1 MAYGIIFPV
10 KKKQMADTTI
20 NPGGKEIDKN
30 LPNEALKIIQKS
42 KGKRFLLIL
51 FLFSILTG
59 CSVLTK
65 SQIDSIHVYSLAT
78 QEYSQY
84 PAQLIK
90 DFVEVQNNI
99 FLLTSP
105 LIFNPERAADRIFSH
120 QMDQSEILE
129 EAERLDLSFTIL
141 KEYAK
146 NLEILSTPGYFEK
159 FNTNIKN
166 TGTNLD
172 LLVDRYNTQ
181 FDKKL
186 PEGVGSLV
194 YRSLVLVGKES
205 IARQRGNILKNYI
218 LKGDPII
225 KEITEVT
232 KEFLEGKVSEVWL
245 KQIDL
250 ELKSAHTAVRRQIVV
265 DTLNYPSSAFHIIQL
280 DTRVD
285 QLYKN
290 IYQLKKL
297 NESLLISLDE
307 LYPAHHAITIDVRQK
322 KKLTTILTEITLFVA
337 EVHDIIEQFKIV
349 SKE

>member
-1 MAYGIIFPV
+1 
-10 KKKQMADTTI
+10 
-20 NPGGKEIDKN
+20 
-30 LPNEALKIIQKS
+30 
-42 KGKRFLLIL
+42 
-51 FLFSILTG
+51 
-59 CSVLTK
+59 
-65 SQIDSIHVYSLAT
+65 
-78 QEYSQY
+78 
-84 PAQLIK
+84 
-90 DFVEVQNNI
+90 
-99 FLLTSP
+99 
-105 LIFNPERAADRIFSH
+105 
-120 QMDQSEILE
+120 
-129 EAERLDLSFTIL
+129 
-141 KEYAK
+141 
-146 NLEILSTPGYFEK
+146 
-159 FNTNIKN
+159 
-166 TGTNLD
+166 
-172 LLVDRYNTQ
+172 
-181 FDKKL
+181 
-186 PEGVGSLV
+186 
-194 YRSLVLVGKES
+194 
-205 IARQRGNILKNYI
+205 
-218 LKGDPII
+218 
-225 KEITEVT
+225 